1 MHTSAVDA
9 HTHVHVH
16 TCYLTHQR
24 DGFDHVYPH
33 LHTAVGVICPGLGQ
47 P

>member
-16 TCYLTHQR
+16 TCYLTHQ
-24 DGFDHVYPH
+24 PEKKME
-33 LHTAVGVICPGLGQ
+33 L
-47 P
+47 